1 MSLLLTVLL
10 FFTQTSRPSPPAD
23 LSTVVKG
30 VDRLFAGMKD
40 FSADFVQID
49 QISLNRKEQGAG
61 HVYLMRPKMARYEYT
76 SPEERLFVSDGKKVY
91 FYVPADR
98 QVRWDQLK
106 EAIDDRIPLMFLVGR
121 SNLRDEFERFE
132 TLSVKPEVEGTMVIQ
147 MYPKRKTDL
156 TQLVM
161 EVEPQSYLIRRLVMT
176 HSDGSR
182 TDLRFS
188 NIRVNTGL
196 KSSLFDFKIPEGTKV
211 REGIGQ

>member
-1 MSLLLTVLL
+1 MPLFLTVLL
-10 FFTQTSRPSPPAD
+10 LVAQTAGRTPPSRLGD
-23 LSTVVKG
+23 VVNG
-30 VDRLFAGMKD
+30 VDRLFAQMKD

-49 QISLNRKEQGAG
+49 QISLNRNEQGAG

-76 SPEERLFVSDGKKVY
+76 SPEERLFVSDGKMVY
-91 FYVPADR
+91 FYIPADR
-98 QVRWDQLK
+98 QVRMDQLK

-132 TLSVKPEVEGTMVIQ
+132 TLPVKPQIEGTMVIQ

-156 TQLVM
+156 TELVM
-161 EVEPQSYLIRRLVMT
+161 EVEPQSYLIRRLVLT
-176 HSDGSR
+176 HANGSR

-188 NIRVNTGL
+188 NIRVNSGL
-196 KSSLFDFKIPEGTKV
+196 KPSLFNFKIPEGTKV

>member
-1 MSLLLTVLL
+1 MPLFLTLLLFL
-10 FFTQTSRPSPPAD
+10 TQAPGPSPAPD
-23 LSTVVKG
+23 LNTVVKG
-30 VDRLFAGMKD
+30 VERLWAGMKD

-76 SPEERLFVSDGKKVY
+76 SPEDRLFVSDGKKVY
-91 FYVPADR
+91 FYVPADK

-106 EAIDDRIPLMFLVGR
+106 ETIDDRIPLMFLVGR

-132 TLSVKPEVEGTMVIQ
+132 TLKIKPEIEGTMVVQ

-156 TQLVM
+156 TELIM

-176 HSDGSR
+176 HGDGSR

-196 KSSLFDFKIPEGTKV
+196 KPSMFDFKIPEGTKV